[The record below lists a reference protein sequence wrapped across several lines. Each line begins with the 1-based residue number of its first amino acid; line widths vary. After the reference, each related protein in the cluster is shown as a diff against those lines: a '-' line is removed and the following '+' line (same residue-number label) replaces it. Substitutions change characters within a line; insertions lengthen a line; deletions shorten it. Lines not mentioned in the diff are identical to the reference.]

1 MRKSELSD
9 LLNLLI
15 FFLFPGT
22 LVVLRIFDSYAYGL
36 ILILFF
42 TFLKNSIQHNLKFS
56 KTFLKVT
63 IVCFLLLVTQLINHF
78 FYIRSDILK
87 TTYIA
92 IALPLIYDFC
102 EKFYLK
108 IVKNYSIKNFNK
120 IIQISTIL
128 ILIAVILG
136 VFYYS
141 RVNNLAEEASSL
153 YRLFFFNEP
162 SHVVTIVGPILV
174 AFIYTNKKINLIT
187 LKLLIISVIIFSL
200 GSATGAIFLILLY
213 FSTYKVSRISILFIF
228 LFTIILILNFFQIDK
243 INYLFYLY
251 TDRLESLFIA
261 FRSDNYFNLN
271 LSTVIFLQAYEFIWD
286 TIVRV
291 DLLGLGSGNGFYHII
306 DYPAFNYNLW
316 LHGDARLNVTDGSL
330 FISKLTLEYGLIFAS
345 LYLFFIYKFTKYFF
359 LIRNRIINLEY
370 DLLDYIYLGCYIT
383 LIINVFFRGGG
394 FLHHSM
400 FYFFLTL
407 IIYLNKNEKK

>member
-1 MRKSELSD
+1 M
-9 LLNLLI
+9 
-15 FFLFPGT
+15 
-22 LVVLRIFDSYAYGL
+22 
-36 ILILFF
+36 
-42 TFLKNSIQHNLKFS
+42 
-56 KTFLKVT
+56 
-63 IVCFLLLVTQLINHF
+63 
-78 FYIRSDILK
+78 
-87 TTYIA
+87 
-92 IALPLIYDFC
+92 
-102 EKFYLK
+102 
-108 IVKNYSIKNFNK
+108 
-120 IIQISTIL
+120 
-128 ILIAVILG
+128 
-136 VFYYS
+136 
-141 RVNNLAEEASSL
+141 
-153 YRLFFFNEP
+153 
-162 SHVVTIVGPILV
+162 
-174 AFIYTNKKINLIT
+174 
-187 LKLLIISVIIFSL
+187 
-200 GSATGAIFLILLY
+200 LY

-228 LFTIILILNFFQIDK
+228 LFIIIFSLNFFQIDK

-291 DLLGLGSGNGFYHII
+291 DLLGIGSGNGLYHII

-316 LHGDARLNVTDGSL
+316 LHGDGRLNVTDGSL

-370 DLLDYIYLGCYIT
+370 DLLDFIYLGCYIT

-407 IIYLNKNEKK
+407 IIYLNKNEKKKE